1 MTYPETLEWLFAQT
15 RGAPRDPNRMRLLM
29 TALDLQAPPKSV
41 HVVGSNGKGSTAA
54 MLAAGLRA
62 MGERA
67 GLFVSPHLEEF
78 RERISVDG
86 EPIGTEAVAAT
97 LARWR
102 GAPLP
107 LRPGFFEWALALA
120 LEHFAREGVT
130 AAVIEAGIGA
140 ARDATL
146 AVEPVVLAVLTSV
159 ALEHQAILGD
169 SLAAIAQDKAAALR
183 PGVPAVTAAE
193 GEALAVVRQVAALR
207 GSPLYADDGQTPLF
221 SLPEAFAPLSREN
234 PSRYRNAR
242 LAAAGLRLLGA
253 DEAAVARAVASPPL
267 PGRRE
272 PFALRGRTVL
282 LDGAHNPAACAAL
295 AATLAPGFTLL
306 FGALGRKQG
315 EASLR
320 ALEPLARAVFVTDV
334 ASEPSALAG
343 PGRVHLN
350 EPEAALLAALEA
362 TPAGG
367 TLLITGSFYLAGA
380 LRPRLRAL
388 QQQAPPQRVA

>member
-1 MTYPETLEWLFAQT
+1 MTYLETLEWLFAQT
-15 RGAPRDPNRMRLLM
+15 RGAPRDPARMR
-29 TALDLQAPPKSV
+29 ALIAALGLRAPPSVV

-62 MGERA
+62 TGERA

-78 RERISVDG
+78 RERISVNG
-86 EPIGTEAVAAT
+86 EPIGAEAVAAA

-107 LRPGFFEWALALA
+107 LRPGFFEWTLALA

-130 AAVIEAGIGA
+130 TAVVEAGIGA

-146 AVEPVVLAVLTSV
+146 VLEPVALTVLTSV
-159 ALEHQAILGD
+159 SLEHQLVLGD
-169 SLAAIAQDKAAALR
+169 TLAAIAQDKAAALR
-183 PGVPAVTAAE
+183 PGVPAVTGAE
-193 GEALAVVRQVAALR
+193 GEALEVVRAAAAER
-207 GSPLYADDGQTPLF
+207 GSPLYADDGAAPLF
-221 SLPEAFAPLSREN
+221 GLPEPFAPLAREN

-253 DEAAVARAVASPPL
+253 DEAAVAQAVASPPL

-272 PFALRGRTVL
+272 PFAVRGRTVL

-295 AATLAPGFTLL
+295 AASLEPGFTLL

-320 ALEPLARAVFVTDV
+320 ALEPKARAVIVTDV
-334 ASEPSALAG
+334 SGEPSALAA
-343 PGRVHLN
+343 PGRLHLSD
-350 EPEAALLAALEA
+350 PEAALLAALEA

-367 TLLITGSFYLAGA
+367 TLVVTGSFYLAGA
-380 LRPRLRAL
+380 LRPRLKAL
-388 QQQAPPQRVA
+388 QPAPPTRVA